1 MQGAGR
7 RPGSRPGWDASHHR
21 RSLLLRRP
29 AGAARGGLGARLRS
43 GVHRDVGGGKP
54 PRQGRGRS
62 DRAGGAMIL
71 PRVLVV
77 RSGANPFVHFAPSA
91 RVEIVEKVSHTI
103 EPVQPSGVI
112 ERPCDLVI
120 FTSQVAVERAFGD
133 PALAAHF
140 REAVAGAK
148 LVAVGLV
155 TGEALGARGLR
166 VDLVA
171 KGSAE
176 SVLEEL
182 PARLDGQRV
191 LLPCGEDA
199 AAELPERLRAR
210 GARATR
216 LVLYRKI
223 PTPPDPA
230 LTREILER
238 PFAAFCATS
247 PSAGSWLFTG
257 VG

>member
-1 MQGAGR
+1 LTR
-7 RPGSRPGWDASHHR
+7 
-21 RSLLLRRP
+21 
-29 AGAARGGLGARLRS
+29 
-43 GVHRDVGGGKP
+43 
-54 PRQGRGRS
+54 
-62 DRAGGAMIL
+62 

-77 RSGANPFVHFAPSA
+77 RSGANPFVHLAPSA

-103 EPVQPSGVI
+103 EPVQPAGVI
-112 ERPCDLVI
+112 ECPCDLVI

-133 PALAAHF
+133 PALSARF
-140 REAVAGAK
+140 REAVAGAR
-148 LVAVGLV
+148 LIAVGPV
-155 TGEALGARGLR
+155 TSEALVGRGLR

-176 SVLEEL
+176 SVLEQL
-182 PARLDGQRV
+182 PDRLTGQRV

-230 LTREILER
+230 LAREILER

-257 VG
+257 VGEAAAAKLRATPAVVLGRFTRRLLESHGVRRIEVTGEARFSEAVAALEHLAGEPVET